1 MLHAN
6 LIADTVGRDAE
17 RMEHVH
23 RDPVVLIKET
33 DQHVLGVDVPLSGV
47 TRLFPSQDDDLTRA
61 ICEPFQASRI
71 AARHAPRTSGSG
83 RRASTS
89 RLLGGVVPPDRST
102 HRLHTDAKRRL
113 LWAV

>member
-6 LIADTVGRDAE
+6 LIVDTVGRDAE

-23 RDPVVLIKET
+23 RDPVVLINET
-33 DQHVLGVDVPLSGV
+33 EQHVLGADVPLSGV
-47 TRLFPSQDDDLTRA
+47 TCLFPSQDDDLSRA
-61 ICEPFQASRI
+61 RSVNRFKTSGI

-113 LWAV
+113 LW